1 MYNVVLCYTT
11 MLSASDPELLYV
23 SKEPDIAYLA
33 EAYKRTQSD
42 LGEWLDRRQRDY
54 DTRHCLWAGKS
65 DDFKKHASQSSTGE
79 VFPWP
84 GASDQEI
91 HMADELINLRV
102 AMSMNA
108 IRRGHII
115 ATPTESNDVERANVV
130 SMFLRWLI
138 NSKMDEFYPEIELGL
153 NHFFEKGMMV
163 HYCWYENQEL
173 KQQQTIKLDEIAQV
187 LPQIAGAIQD
197 GSMDEELSEALK
209 TQFDISKSKAR
220 AMLKEMRSDG
230 ETTIPVTRQVVSR
243 PKIKALAPDEDVFW
257 PSYAIDPQEAPYV
270 FHRISMTPEQLRSK
284 ISTENWSEE
293 FVDAAIE
300 LAGLGEDTD
309 ENIYRL
315 REDDEFTRDNENS
328 LVSIVYCYQRLLD
341 EDNVPGIYCTIL
353 HQNLT
358 DLYAKHQLL
367 DYSHGKYPFVVTTL
381 EKTSKKLYSS
391 RSYPELIESLQ
402 QVLKVE
408 TDAAI
413 DSQSL
418 TTLPP
423 LEHPLGRSPSRY
435 GPGVRLPYRTPGEV
449 RFASTPP
456 GSAVNVE
463 LRRYIQ
469 EQADRYF
476 GRNAPGVNPVEAQM
490 KQQEIID
497 KVFHHLKHV
506 LDQVYSLYQQYGPD
520 EEYFRVTGMQDMQK
534 YAKGNPNDRF
544 DFYMQFD
551 AASQD
556 PEQML
561 ERVKAIAELGAQL
574 DKNGTLDTERL
585 LQIAVGQIL
594 PGAAESVMLPK
605 ETASQKAMDEERQTI
620 AEIYAGVQPNI
631 KPNDAHEMKLQ
642 IFQQWLSQPDIMQKT
657 QQDPALQE
665 RISNYLSQRQMQIQ
679 QQANAEIGRLGA
691 MPSQFGQTGAA
702 A

>member
-1 MYNVVLCYTT
+1 

-23 SKEPDIAYLA
+23 SKEPDIAYLS

-54 DTRHCLWAGKS
+54 DTRHCLWSGKS

-79 VFPWP
+79 VFPWE
-84 GASDQEI
+84 GSSDQEVK
-91 HMADELINLRV
+91 MADELISCRV
-102 AMSMNA
+102 AMCMNA
-108 IRRGHII
+108 TRRAHIV
-115 ATPTESNDVERANVV
+115 ATPTESSDVERANVV

-138 NSKMDEFYPEIELGL
+138 NSKMQEFYPEIELGL
-153 NHFFEKGMMV
+153 NHLFEKGMMV

-173 KQQQTIKLDEIAQV
+173 KQQQTIKLEEIAQV

-220 AMLKEMRSDG
+220 AMLKEMRKDG
-230 ETTIPVTRQVVSR
+230 ETTVPVTRQVVSR

-257 PSYAIDPQEAPYV
+257 PSYCIDPQEAPYM
-270 FHRISMTPEQLRSK
+270 FHVVSMTPEQLKAK

-293 FVDAAIE
+293 FVDAAIDV
-300 LAGLGEDTD
+300 AGQGENADDTLYQIRD
-309 ENIYRL
+309 
-315 REDDEFTRDNENS
+315 DDEFTRTDDNS
-328 LVSIVYCYQRLLD
+328 LVRIVYCYQRLLD
-341 EDNVPGIYCTIL
+341 EDNVPGIYCTIY
-353 HQNLT
+353 QPNLP

-367 DYSHGKYPFVVTTL
+367 DYTHGKYPFVVTTL

-402 QVLKVE
+402 QVLKAE
-408 TDAAI
+408 TDAAV
-413 DSQSL
+413 DAQSL

-423 LEHPLGRSPSRY
+423 LEHPYGRAPTKW
-435 GPGVRLPYRTPGEV
+435 GPGVRVPYRTPGEY
-449 RFASTPP
+449 RFADTPR
-456 GSAVNVE
+456 GSAVNIE
-463 LRRYIQ
+463 LRRYIA
-469 EQADRYF
+469 EQANRYF
-476 GRNAPGVNPVEAQM
+476 GRNAPGVDPVEAQM
-490 KQQEIID
+490 KQQEVID

-534 YAKGNPNDRF
+534 YAKGNPGERF

-551 AASQD
+551 AATQD

-561 ERVKAIAELGAQL
+561 ERVKAIAQLGAQL

-594 PGAAESVMLPK
+594 PGAAESIMLPK

-620 AEIYAGVQPNI
+620 AEIYAGVPPNV

-642 IFQQWLSQPDIMQKT
+642 IFQQWLAQPDVAQKV

-665 RISNYLSQRQMQIQ
+665 RIQNYLQQRQMQVQ
-679 QQANAEIGRLGA
+679 QKENAEIGRLGA
-691 MPSQFGQTGAA
+691 APTQFGSTGAA
-702 A
+702 QTGG

>member
-1 MYNVVLCYTT
+1 

-23 SKEPDIAYLA
+23 SKEPDIAYLS

-42 LGEWLDRRQRDY
+42 LGEWLDRRQREWLDRRQRDY
-54 DTRHCLWAGKS
+54 DVRNCLWAGKS
-65 DDFKKHASQSSTGE
+65 DDFKKYANQSSTGE
-79 VFPWP
+79 VFPWV
-84 GASDQEI
+84 GASDQEVR
-91 HMADELINLRV
+91 MADELITCRV

-115 ATPTESNDVERANVV
+115 ATPTESSDVERANVV
-130 SMFLRWLI
+130 SNFLRWLI
-138 NSKMDEFYPEIELGL
+138 NSKMQEFYPEIELGL
-153 NHFFEKGMMV
+153 NHLFEKGMMV
-163 HYCWYENQEL
+163 HYAWY
-173 KQQQTIKLDEIAQV
+173 EIAQV

-220 AMLKEMRSDG
+220 AMLKEMRKDG
-230 ETTIPVTRQVVSR
+230 ETTVPVTRQVVSR

-257 PSYAIDPQEAPYV
+257 PSYCIDPQEAPYM
-270 FHRISMTPEQLRSK
+270 FHVVSMTPEQLRSK

-300 LAGLGEDTD
+300 LAGQGEDAD
-309 ENIYRL
+309 ENIYQL
-315 REDDEFTRDNENS
+315 RENDEFTRSDDNS
-328 LVSIVYCYQRLLD
+328 LVRIVYCYQRLLD
-341 EDNVPGIYCTIL
+341 EDNVPGIYCTIY
-353 HQNLT
+353 HANIP

-367 DYSHGKYPFVVTTL
+367 DYAHGQYPFVVTTL
-381 EKTSKKLYSS
+381 EKTDKKLYSS

-413 DSQSL
+413 DAQSL

-423 LEHPLGRSPSRY
+423 LLHPIGRSPSRW
-435 GPGVRLPYRTPGEV
+435 GPGDRVPYRTQDEY
-449 RFASTPP
+449 RFADTPR
-456 GSAVNVE
+456 GSGVNVE

-490 KQQEIID
+490 KQQEVID
-497 KVFHHLKHV
+497 KVFHHLKLL

-534 YAKGNPNDRF
+534 YAKGSPSERF

-551 AASQD
+551 AATQD

-561 ERVKAIAELGAQL
+561 ERVKAIAQLGAQL

-594 PGAAESVMLPK
+594 PGAAESIILPK

-620 AEIYAGVQPNI
+620 AEIYAGVPPNV

-642 IFQQWLSQPDIMQKT
+642 VFQQWLQQPDVAQKV

-665 RISNYLSQRQMQIQ
+665 RIQNYMQQRQMQVQ
-679 QQANAEIGRLGA
+679 QKQNAEIGRLGA
-691 MPSQFGQTGAA
+691 APTQFGTTGAA
-702 A
+702 PTGG

>member
-1 MYNVVLCYTT
+1 

-23 SKEPDIAYLA
+23 SKEPDIAYLS

-54 DTRHCLWAGKS
+54 DTRHCLWSGKS

-79 VFPWP
+79 VFPWE
-84 GASDQEI
+84 GASDQEVK
-91 HMADELINLRV
+91 MADELISCRV
-102 AMSMNA
+102 AMCMNA
-108 IRRGHII
+108 TRRAHIV
-115 ATPTESNDVERANVV
+115 ATPTESSDVERANVV

-138 NSKMDEFYPEIELGL
+138 NSKMQEFYPEIELGL
-153 NHFFEKGMMV
+153 NHLFEKGMMV

-173 KQQQTIKLDEIAQV
+173 KQQQTIKLEEIAQV

-220 AMLKEMRSDG
+220 AMLKEMRKDG
-230 ETTIPVTRQVVSR
+230 ETTVPVTRQVVSR

-257 PSYAIDPQEAPYV
+257 PSYCIDPQEAPYM
-270 FHRISMTPEQLRSK
+270 FHVVSMTPEQLKAK

-293 FVDAAIE
+293 FVDAAIDV
-300 LAGLGEDTD
+300 AGQGENADDTLYQIRD
-309 ENIYRL
+309 
-315 REDDEFTRDNENS
+315 DDEFTRTDDNS
-328 LVSIVYCYQRLLD
+328 LVRIVYCYQRLLD
-341 EDNVPGIYCTIL
+341 EDNVPGIYCTIY
-353 HQNLT
+353 QPNLP

-402 QVLKVE
+402 QVLKAE
-408 TDAAI
+408 TDAAV
-413 DSQSL
+413 DAQSL

-423 LEHPLGRSPSRY
+423 LEHPMGRAPTKW
-435 GPGVRLPYRTPGEV
+435 GPGVRVPYRTPGEY
-449 RFASTPP
+449 RFADTPR
-456 GSAVNVE
+456 GSAVNIE
-463 LRRYIQ
+463 LRRYIA
-469 EQADRYF
+469 EQANRYF
-476 GRNAPGVNPVEAQM
+476 GRNAPGVDPVEAQM
-490 KQQEIID
+490 KQQEVID

-534 YAKGNPNDRF
+534 YAKGNPGERF

-551 AASQD
+551 AATQD

-561 ERVKAIAELGAQL
+561 ERVKAIAQLGAQL

-594 PGAAESVMLPK
+594 PGAAESIMLPK

-620 AEIYAGVQPNI
+620 AEIYAGVPPNV

-642 IFQQWLSQPDIMQKT
+642 IFQQWLAQPDVAQKV

-665 RISNYLSQRQMQIQ
+665 RISNYLQQRQMQVQ
-679 QQANAEIGRLGA
+679 QKQNAEIGRLGA
-691 MPSQFGQTGAA
+691 APTQFGSTGAA
-702 A
+702 QTGG

>member
-1 MYNVVLCYTT
+1 

-23 SKEPDIAYLA
+23 SKEPDIAYLS
-33 EAYKRTQSD
+33 EAFKRTQSD

-54 DTRHCLWAGKS
+54 DVRNCLWAGKS
-65 DDFKKHASQSSTGE
+65 DDFKKYANQHSTGE
-79 VFPWP
+79 VFPWV
-84 GASDQEI
+84 GASDQEVR
-91 HMADELINLRV
+91 MADELITCRV

-108 IRRGHII
+108 IRRGHIV
-115 ATPTESNDVERANVV
+115 ATPTESSDVERANVV

-138 NSKMDEFYPEIELGL
+138 NSKMQEFYPEIELGL
-153 NHFFEKGMMV
+153 NHLFEKGMMV
-163 HYCWYENQEL
+163 HYAWYENQEL
-173 KQQQTIKLDEIAQV
+173 KQQQTIKLEEIAQA

-220 AMLKEMRSDG
+220 AMLKEMRKDG
-230 ETTIPVTRQVVSR
+230 ETTVPVTRQVVSR

-257 PSYAIDPQEAPYV
+257 PSYCIDPQESPFM
-270 FHRISMTPEQLRSK
+270 FHCVSMTPEQLRSK
-284 ISTENWSEE
+284 INTENWSEE

-300 LAGLGEDTD
+300 LAGQGEDTD
-309 ENIYRL
+309 ENIYQL
-315 REDDEFTRDNENS
+315 RENDEFTRSDDNS
-328 LVSIVYCYQRLLD
+328 LVRIVYCYQRLLD
-341 EDNVPGIYCTIL
+341 EDNVPGIFCTIY
-353 HQNLT
+353 HANIP

-367 DYSHGKYPFVVTTL
+367 DYQHGKYPFVVTTL
-381 EKTSKKLYSS
+381 EKTDKKLYSS

-423 LEHPLGRSPSRY
+423 LLHPIGRSPSRW
-435 GPGVRLPYRTPGEV
+435 GPGVRVPYRTQDEY
-449 RFASTPP
+449 RFADTPR
-456 GSAVNVE
+456 GSGVNVE

-490 KQQEIID
+490 KQQEVID
-497 KVFHHLKHV
+497 KVFHHLKLV

-520 EEYFRVTGMQDMQK
+520 QEYFRVTGMQDMQK
-534 YAKGNPNDRF
+534 YAKGSPSERF

-551 AASQD
+551 AATQD

-561 ERVKAIAELGAQL
+561 ERVKAIAQLGAQL

-594 PGAAESVMLPK
+594 PGAAESIMLPK

-620 AEIYAGVQPNI
+620 AEIYAGVPPNV

-642 IFQQWLSQPDIMQKT
+642 VFQQWLQQPDVAQKV

-665 RISNYLSQRQMQIQ
+665 RIQNYMQQRQMQVQ
-679 QQANAEIGRLGA
+679 QKQNAEIGRLGA
-691 MPSQFGQTGAA
+691 APTQFGTTGAA
-702 A
+702 PTGG

>member
-1 MYNVVLCYTT
+1 

-23 SKEPDIAYLA
+23 SKEPDIAYLS

-54 DTRHCLWAGKS
+54 DTRHCLWSGKS

-79 VFPWP
+79 VFPWE
-84 GASDQEI
+84 GSSDQEI
-91 HMADELINLRV
+91 KMADELISCRV
-102 AMSMNA
+102 AMCMNA
-108 IRRGHII
+108 TRRAHIV
-115 ATPTESNDVERANVV
+115 ATPTESSDVERANVV

-138 NSKMDEFYPEIELGL
+138 NSKMQEFYPEIELGL
-153 NHFFEKGMMV
+153 NHLFEKGMMV

-173 KQQQTIKLDEIAQV
+173 KQQQTIKLEEIAQV

-220 AMLKEMRSDG
+220 AMLKEMRKDG
-230 ETTIPVTRQVVSR
+230 ETTVPVTRQVVSR

-257 PSYAIDPQEAPYV
+257 PSYCIDPQESPFM
-270 FHRISMTPEQLRSK
+270 FHCVSMTPEQLKAK

-293 FVDAAIE
+293 FVDAAIDV
-300 LAGLGEDTD
+300 AGQGENADDTLYQIRD
-309 ENIYRL
+309 
-315 REDDEFTRDNENS
+315 DDEFTRTDDNS
-328 LVSIVYCYQRLLD
+328 LVRIVYCYQRLLD
-341 EDNVPGIYCTIL
+341 EDNVPGIYCTIY
-353 HQNLT
+353 QPNLP

-367 DYSHGKYPFVVTTL
+367 DYTHGKYPFVVTTL

-402 QVLKVE
+402 QVLKAE
-408 TDAAI
+408 TDAAV
-413 DSQSL
+413 DAQSL

-423 LEHPLGRSPSRY
+423 LEHPMGRAPTKW
-435 GPGVRLPYRTPGEV
+435 GPGVRVPYRTPGEY
-449 RFASTPP
+449 RFADTPR
-456 GSAVNVE
+456 GSAVNIE
-463 LRRYIQ
+463 LRRYIA
-469 EQADRYF
+469 EQANRYF
-476 GRNAPGVNPVEAQM
+476 GRNAPGVDPVEAQM
-490 KQQEIID
+490 KQQEVID

-534 YAKGNPNDRF
+534 YAKGNPGERF

-551 AASQD
+551 AATQD

-561 ERVKAIAELGAQL
+561 DRVKAIAQLGAQL

-594 PGAAESVMLPK
+594 PGAAESIMLPK

-620 AEIYAGVQPNI
+620 AEIYAGVPPNV

-642 IFQQWLSQPDIMQKT
+642 IFQQWLAQPDVAQKV

-665 RISNYLSQRQMQIQ
+665 RIQNYMQQRQMQVQ
-679 QQANAEIGRLGA
+679 QKQNAEIGRLGA
-691 MPSQFGQTGAA
+691 TPTQFGSTGAA
-702 A
+702 QTGG

>member
-1 MYNVVLCYTT
+1 MQ
-11 MLSASDPELLYV
+11 SAADPELLYV

-54 DTRHCLWAGKS
+54 DTRHCHWSGQS
-65 DDFKKHASQSSTGE
+65 DDFKKHASLNSTGE
-79 VFPWP
+79 VFPWE
-84 GASDQEI
+84 GASDQQVRLC
-91 HMADELINLRV
+91 DELISCRI

-108 IRRGHII
+108 IRRAHIV
-115 ATPTESNDVERANVV
+115 ATPTVSNDVERANVV
-130 SMFLRWLI
+130 SNFLRWLI
-138 NSKMDEFYPEIELGL
+138 NSKMDEFYPEVELGL

-163 HYCWYENQEL
+163 HYCWYENKEL
-173 KQQQTIKLDEIAQV
+173 KQQQTISLQEIAQA
-187 LPQIAGAIQD
+187 LPQIATAIQD

-209 TQFDISKSKAR
+209 GQFNISKSKAR
-220 AMLKEMRSDG
+220 GMLKEMRKDG
-230 ETTIPVTRQVVSR
+230 ETTVPVTRQVVSR

-257 PSYAIDPQEAPYV
+257 PSYAIDPQEAPYM
-270 FHRISMTPEQLRSK
+270 FHVVSMTPEQLRSK
-284 ISTENWSEE
+284 ISTEKWSEE

-300 LAGLGEDTD
+300 LAGQGEDVD
-309 ENIYRL
+309 ENIYQL
-315 REDDEFTRDNENS
+315 RDDDNFTRSDDDS
-328 LVSIVYCYQRLLD
+328 LVRIVYCYQRLLD
-341 EDNVPGIYCTIL
+341 EDNVPGIYCTIY
-353 HQNLT
+353 HANIS

-367 DYSHGKYPFVVTTL
+367 DYAHGKYPFVVTTL

-391 RSYPELIESLQ
+391 RSYPELIEGLQ

-408 TDAAI
+408 TDAGV

-418 TTLPP
+418 ATLPP
-423 LEHPLGRSPSRY
+423 LEHPLGRAPSRY
-435 GPGVRLPYRTPGEV
+435 GPGVRLPYRVPGEV
-449 RFASTPP
+449 RFASTPR
-456 GSAVNVE
+456 GSVSNVE

-490 KQQEIID
+490 KQQEVID

-520 EEYFRVTGMQDMQK
+520 QEYFRVTGMQDMQK
-534 YAKGNPNDRF
+534 YSKGNPNDRF

-551 AASQD
+551 AATQD

-561 ERVKAIAELGAQL
+561 ERVNAIASLGAQL

-585 LQIAVGQIL
+585 LQIAVGQIM
-594 PGAAESVMLPK
+594 PGAAESILLPK
-605 ETASQKAMDEERQTI
+605 ETAQAKAMEEERQTI
-620 AEIYAGVQPNI
+620 AEIYAGVPPNV

-642 IFQQWLSQPDIMQKT
+642 VFQQWLQQPDVAQKV

-665 RISNYLSQRQMQIQ
+665 RIQNYMQQRNMQIQ
-679 QQANAEIGRLGA
+679 QKQNAQI
-691 MPSQFGQTGAA
+691 
-702 A
+702 

>member
-1 MYNVVLCYTT
+1 MQ
-11 MLSASDPELLYV
+11 SAADPELLYV

-54 DTRHCLWAGKS
+54 DTRHCHWSGQS
-65 DDFKKHASQSSTGE
+65 DDFKKHASLNSTGE
-79 VFPWP
+79 VFPWE
-84 GASDQEI
+84 GASDQQVRLC
-91 HMADELINLRV
+91 DELISCRI

-108 IRRGHII
+108 IRRAHIV

-130 SMFLRWLI
+130 SNFLRWLI
-138 NSKMDEFYPEIELGL
+138 NSKMDEFYPEVELGL

-163 HYCWYENQEL
+163 HYCWYENKEL
-173 KQQQTIKLDEIAQV
+173 KQQQTISLQEIAQA
-187 LPQIAGAIQD
+187 LPQIASAIQD

-209 TQFDISKSKAR
+209 GQFNISKSKAR
-220 AMLKEMRSDG
+220 GMLKEMRKDG

-257 PSYAIDPQEAPYV
+257 PSYAIDPQEAPYM
-270 FHRISMTPEQLRSK
+270 FHVVSMTPEQLRSK
-284 ISTENWSEE
+284 ISTEKWSEE

-300 LAGLGEDTD
+300 LAGQGEDVD
-309 ENIYRL
+309 ENIYQL
-315 REDDEFTRDNENS
+315 RDDDNFTRSDDDS
-328 LVSIVYCYQRLLD
+328 LVRIVYCYQRLLD
-341 EDNVPGIYCTIL
+341 EDNVPGIYCTIY
-353 HQNLT
+353 HANIS

-367 DYSHGKYPFVVTTL
+367 DYAHGKYPFVVTTL

-391 RSYPELIESLQ
+391 RSYPELIEGLQ

-408 TDAAI
+408 TDGGI

-418 TTLPP
+418 ATLPP
-423 LEHPLGRSPSRY
+423 IEHPLGRAPSRY
-435 GPGVRLPYRTPGEV
+435 GPGVRLPYRVPGEV
-449 RFASTPP
+449 RFASTPR
-456 GSAVNVE
+456 GSVSNVE

-490 KQQEIID
+490 KQQEVID

-520 EEYFRVTGMQDMQK
+520 QEYFRVTGMQDMQK
-534 YAKGNPNDRF
+534 YSKGNPNDRF

-551 AASQD
+551 AATQD

-561 ERVKAIAELGAQL
+561 ERVNAIATLGAQL

-585 LQIAVGQIL
+585 LQIAVGQIM
-594 PGAAESVMLPK
+594 PGAAESVLLPK
-605 ETASQKAMDEERQTI
+605 ETAQAKAMDEERQTI
-620 AEIYAGVQPNI
+620 AEIYAGVPPNV

-642 IFQQWLSQPDIMQKT
+642 GCFNNGYSNQMWHRRYRKILRYRSVFRIICNKEICRFSKNKT
-657 QQDPALQE
+657 L
-665 RISNYLSQRQMQIQ
+665 
-679 QQANAEIGRLGA
+679 RLEG
-691 MPSQFGQTGAA
+691 
-702 A
+702 

>member
-1 MYNVVLCYTT
+1 

-23 SKEPDIAYLA
+23 SKEPDIAYLS

-54 DTRHCLWAGKS
+54 DTRHCLWSGKS

-79 VFPWP
+79 VFPWE
-84 GASDQEI
+84 GASDQEVK
-91 HMADELINLRV
+91 MADELISCRV
-102 AMSMNA
+102 AMCMNA
-108 IRRGHII
+108 TRRAHIV
-115 ATPTESNDVERANVV
+115 ATPTESSDVERANVV

-138 NSKMDEFYPEIELGL
+138 NSKMQEFYPEIELGL
-153 NHFFEKGMMV
+153 NHLFEKGMMV

-173 KQQQTIKLDEIAQV
+173 KQQQTIKLEEIAQV

-197 GSMDEELSEALK
+197 VSMDEELSEALK

-220 AMLKEMRSDG
+220 AMLKEMRKDG
-230 ETTIPVTRQVVSR
+230 ETTVPVTRQVVSR

-257 PSYAIDPQEAPYV
+257 PSYCIDPQEAPYM
-270 FHRISMTPEQLRSK
+270 FHVVSMTPEQLKAK

-293 FVDAAIE
+293 FVDAAIDV
-300 LAGLGEDTD
+300 AGQGENADDTLYQIRD
-309 ENIYRL
+309 
-315 REDDEFTRDNENS
+315 DDEFTRTDDNS
-328 LVSIVYCYQRLLD
+328 LVRIVYCYQRLLD
-341 EDNVPGIYCTIL
+341 EDNVPGIYCTIY
-353 HQNLT
+353 QPNLP

-367 DYSHGKYPFVVTTL
+367 DYTHGKYPFVVTTL

-402 QVLKVE
+402 QVLKAE
-408 TDAAI
+408 TDAAV
-413 DSQSL
+413 DAQSL

-423 LEHPLGRSPSRY
+423 LEHPMGRAPTKW
-435 GPGVRLPYRTPGEV
+435 GPGVRVPYRTPGEY
-449 RFASTPP
+449 RFADTPR
-456 GSAVNVE
+456 GSAVNIE
-463 LRRYIQ
+463 LRRYIA
-469 EQADRYF
+469 EQANRYF
-476 GRNAPGVNPVEAQM
+476 GRNAPGVDPVEAQM
-490 KQQEIID
+490 KQQEVID

-534 YAKGNPNDRF
+534 YAKGNPGERF

-551 AASQD
+551 AATQD

-561 ERVKAIAELGAQL
+561 ERVKAIAQLGAQL

-594 PGAAESVMLPK
+594 PGAAESIMLPK

-620 AEIYAGVQPNI
+620 AEIYAGVPPNV

-642 IFQQWLSQPDIMQKT
+642 IFQQWLAQPDVAQKV

-665 RISNYLSQRQMQIQ
+665 RISNYLQQRQMQVQ
-679 QQANAEIGRLGA
+679 QKQNAEIGRLGA
-691 MPSQFGQTGAA
+691 APTQFGSTGAA
-702 A
+702 QTGG

>member
-1 MYNVVLCYTT
+1 MLH

-54 DTRHCLWAGKS
+54 DTRHCLWSGKS

-79 VFPWP
+79 VFPWES
-84 GASDQEI
+84 ASDSEVR
-91 HMADELINLRV
+91 MADELISCRI

-108 IRRGHII
+108 IRRGHIV

-138 NSKMDEFYPEIELGL
+138 NSKMQEFYPEVELGL
-153 NHFFEKGMMV
+153 NHLFEKGMMV

-173 KQQQTIKLDEIAQV
+173 KQQQTISLEEIAQV

-197 GSMDEELSEALK
+197 GSMDEELTEVLK

-220 AMLKEMRSDG
+220 AMLKEMRKDG
-230 ETTIPVTRQVVSR
+230 ETTVPVTRQVVSR

-257 PSYAIDPQEAPYV
+257 PSYCIDPQEAPYM
-270 FHRISMTPEQLRSK
+270 FHVVSMTPEQLMSK
-284 ISTENWSEE
+284 MNTEKRSEE

-300 LAGLGEDTD
+300 LAGQGEDTD
-309 ENIYRL
+309 QNIYQL

-328 LVSIVYCYQRLLD
+328 LVRIVYCYQRLLD
-341 EDNVPGIYCTIL
+341 EDNVPGIYCTIY
-353 HQNLT
+353 HSNIT

-367 DYSHGKYPFVVTTL
+367 DYSHGQYPFVVTTL

-402 QVLKVE
+402 QVLKAE
-408 TDAAI
+408 TDAGI
-413 DSQSL
+413 DAQSL
-418 TTLPP
+418 ATLPP
-423 LEHPLGRSPSRY
+423 IEFPMGRSPARF
-435 GPGVRLPYRTPGEV
+435 GPGVKIPYRTPGEV
-449 RFASTPP
+449 RFADTPR
-456 GSAVNVE
+456 GSVSNVE

-469 EQADRYF
+469 EQANRYF
-476 GRNAPGVNPVEAQM
+476 GRNAPGVDPIEAQM
-490 KQQEIID
+490 KQQEVID

-520 EEYFRVTGMQDMQK
+520 QEYFRVTGMQDMQK
-534 YAKGNPNDRF
+534 YDKGNPGERF

-551 AASQD
+551 AATQD

-561 ERVKAIAELGAQL
+561 ERVKAIAQLGAQL

-594 PGAAESVMLPK
+594 PGAAESIMLPK

-620 AEIYAGVQPNI
+620 AEIYAGVPPNV

-642 IFQQWLSQPDIMQKT
+642 IFQQWLSQPDVAQKV

-665 RISNYLSQRQMQIQ
+665 RISNYLQQRQMQVQ
-679 QQANAEIGRLGA
+679 QKANAEIGRLGA
-691 MPSQFGQTGAA
+691 APTQFGTTGAA
-702 A
+702 STGG

>member
-1 MYNVVLCYTT
+1 MQ
-11 MLSASDPELLYV
+11 SAADPELLYV

-54 DTRHCLWAGKS
+54 DTRHCHWSGQS
-65 DDFKKHASQSSTGE
+65 DDFKKHASLNSTGE
-79 VFPWP
+79 VFPWE
-84 GASDQEI
+84 GASDQQVRLC
-91 HMADELINLRV
+91 DELISCRI

-108 IRRGHII
+108 IRRAHIV

-130 SMFLRWLI
+130 SNFLRWLI
-138 NSKMDEFYPEIELGL
+138 NSKMDEFYPEVELGL

-163 HYCWYENQEL
+163 HYCWYENKEL
-173 KQQQTIKLDEIAQV
+173 KQQQTISLQEIAQA
-187 LPQIAGAIQD
+187 LPQIATAIQD

-209 TQFDISKSKAR
+209 GQFNISKSKAR
-220 AMLKEMRSDG
+220 GMLKEMRKDG
-230 ETTIPVTRQVVSR
+230 ETTVPVTRQVVSR

-257 PSYAIDPQEAPYV
+257 PSYAIDPQEAPYM
-270 FHRISMTPEQLRSK
+270 FHVVSMTPEQLRSK
-284 ISTENWSEE
+284 ISTEKWSEE

-300 LAGLGEDTD
+300 LAGQGEDVD
-309 ENIYRL
+309 ENIYQL
-315 REDDEFTRDNENS
+315 REDDNFTRSDDDS
-328 LVSIVYCYQRLLD
+328 LVRIVYCYQRLLD
-341 EDNVPGIYCTIL
+341 EDNVPGIYCTIY
-353 HQNLT
+353 HANIS

-367 DYSHGKYPFVVTTL
+367 DYAHGKYPFVVTTL

-391 RSYPELIESLQ
+391 RSYPELIEGLQ

-408 TDAAI
+408 TDAGV

-418 TTLPP
+418 ATLPP
-423 LEHPLGRSPSRY
+423 LEHPLGRAPSRY
-435 GPGVRLPYRTPGEV
+435 GPGVRLPYRVPGEV
-449 RFASTPP
+449 RFASTPR
-456 GSAVNVE
+456 GSVSNVE

-490 KQQEIID
+490 KQQEVID

-520 EEYFRVTGMQDMQK
+520 QEYFRVTGMQDMQK
-534 YAKGNPNDRF
+534 YSKGNPNDRF

-551 AASQD
+551 AATQD

-561 ERVKAIAELGAQL
+561 ERVNAIASLGAQL

-585 LQIAVGQIL
+585 LQIAVGQIM
-594 PGAAESVMLPK
+594 PGAAESILLPK
-605 ETASQKAMDEERQTI
+605 ETAQAKAMEEERQTI
-620 AEIYAGVQPNI
+620 AEIYAGVPPNV

-642 IFQQWLSQPDIMQKT
+642 VFQQWLQQPDVAQKV

-665 RISNYLSQRQMQIQ
+665 RIQNYMQQRNMQIQ
-679 QQANAEIGRLGA
+679 QKQNAQIGRLGA
-691 MPSQFGQTGAA
+691 APTQFGQTGSAPTGG
-702 A
+702 

>member
-1 MYNVVLCYTT
+1 

-23 SKEPDIAYLA
+23 SKEPDIAYLS

-54 DTRHCLWAGKS
+54 DTRHCLWSGKS

-79 VFPWP
+79 VFPWE
-84 GASDQEI
+84 GASDQEVK
-91 HMADELINLRV
+91 MADELISCRV
-102 AMSMNA
+102 AMCMNA
-108 IRRGHII
+108 TRRAHIV
-115 ATPTESNDVERANVV
+115 ATPTESSDVERANVV

-138 NSKMDEFYPEIELGL
+138 NSKMQEFYPEIELGL
-153 NHFFEKGMMV
+153 NHLFEKGMMV

-173 KQQQTIKLDEIAQV
+173 KQQQTIKLEEIAQV

-220 AMLKEMRSDG
+220 AMLKEMRKDG
-230 ETTIPVTRQVVSR
+230 ETTVPVTRQVVSR

-257 PSYAIDPQEAPYV
+257 PSYCIDPQEAPYM
-270 FHRISMTPEQLRSK
+270 FHVVSMTPEQLKAK

-293 FVDAAIE
+293 FVDAAIDV
-300 LAGLGEDTD
+300 AGQGENADDTLYQIRD
-309 ENIYRL
+309 
-315 REDDEFTRDNENS
+315 DDEFTRTDDNS
-328 LVSIVYCYQRLLD
+328 LVRIVYCYQRLLD
-341 EDNVPGIYCTIL
+341 EDNVPGIYCTIY
-353 HQNLT
+353 QPNLP

-367 DYSHGKYPFVVTTL
+367 DYTHGKYPFVVTTL

-402 QVLKVE
+402 QVLKAE
-408 TDAAI
+408 TDAAV
-413 DSQSL
+413 DAQSL

-423 LEHPLGRSPSRY
+423 LEHPMGRAPTKW
-435 GPGVRLPYRTPGEV
+435 GPGVRVPYRTPGEY
-449 RFASTPP
+449 RFADTPR
-456 GSAVNVE
+456 GSAVNIE
-463 LRRYIQ
+463 LRRYIA
-469 EQADRYF
+469 EQANRYF
-476 GRNAPGVNPVEAQM
+476 GRNAPGVDPVEAQM
-490 KQQEIID
+490 KQQEVID

-534 YAKGNPNDRF
+534 YAKGNPGERF

-551 AASQD
+551 AATQD

-561 ERVKAIAELGAQL
+561 DRVKAIAQLGAQL

-594 PGAAESVMLPK
+594 PGAAESIMLPK

-620 AEIYAGVQPNI
+620 AEIYAGVPPNV

-642 IFQQWLSQPDIMQKT
+642 IFQQWLAQPDVAQKV

-665 RISNYLSQRQMQIQ
+665 RIQNYMQQRQMQVQ
-679 QQANAEIGRLGA
+679 QKQNAEIGRLGA
-691 MPSQFGQTGAA
+691 APTQFGSTGAA
-702 A
+702 QTGG

>member
-1 MYNVVLCYTT
+1 MQ
-11 MLSASDPELLYV
+11 SAADPELLYV

-54 DTRHCLWAGKS
+54 DTRHCHWSGQS
-65 DDFKKHASQSSTGE
+65 DDFKKHASLNSTGE
-79 VFPWP
+79 VFPWE
-84 GASDQEI
+84 GASDQQVRLC
-91 HMADELINLRV
+91 DELISCRI

-108 IRRGHII
+108 IRRAHIV

-130 SMFLRWLI
+130 SNFLRWLI
-138 NSKMDEFYPEIELGL
+138 NSKMDEFYPEVELGL

-163 HYCWYENQEL
+163 HYCWYENKEL
-173 KQQQTIKLDEIAQV
+173 KQQQTISLQEIAQA
-187 LPQIAGAIQD
+187 LPQIASAIQD

-209 TQFDISKSKAR
+209 GQFNISKSKAR
-220 AMLKEMRSDG
+220 GMLKEMRKDG

-257 PSYAIDPQEAPYV
+257 PSYAIDPQEAPYM
-270 FHRISMTPEQLRSK
+270 FHVVSMTPEQLRSK
-284 ISTENWSEE
+284 ISTEKWSEE

-300 LAGLGEDTD
+300 LAGQGEDVD
-309 ENIYRL
+309 ENIYQL
-315 REDDEFTRDNENS
+315 RDDDNFTRSDDDS
-328 LVSIVYCYQRLLD
+328 LVRIVYCYQRLLD
-341 EDNVPGIYCTIL
+341 EDNVPGIYCTIYSS
-353 HQNLT
+353 HIS

-367 DYSHGKYPFVVTTL
+367 DYAHGKYPFVVTTL

-391 RSYPELIESLQ
+391 RSYPELIEGLQ

-408 TDAAI
+408 TDGGI

-418 TTLPP
+418 ATLPP
-423 LEHPLGRSPSRY
+423 IEHPLGRAPSRY
-435 GPGVRLPYRTPGEV
+435 GPGVRLPYRVPGEV
-449 RFASTPP
+449 RFASTPR
-456 GSAVNVE
+456 GSVSNVE

-490 KQQEIID
+490 KQQEVID

-520 EEYFRVTGMQDMQK
+520 QEYFRVTGMQDMQK
-534 YAKGNPNDRF
+534 YSKGNPNDRF

-551 AASQD
+551 AATQD

-561 ERVKAIAELGAQL
+561 ERVNAIATLGAQL

-585 LQIAVGQIL
+585 LQIAVGQIM
-594 PGAAESVMLPK
+594 PGAAESVLLPK
-605 ETASQKAMDEERQTI
+605 ETAQAKAMDEERQTI
-620 AEIYAGVQPNI
+620 AEIYAGVPPNV

-642 IFQQWLSQPDIMQKT
+642 VFQQWLQQPDVAQKV
-657 QQDPALQE
+657 QEDPALQE
-665 RISNYLSQRQMQIQ
+665 RIQNYMQQRNMQIQ
-679 QQANAEIGRLGA
+679 QKQNAQIGRLGA
-691 MPSQFGQTGAA
+691 APTQFGQTGSAPTGG
-702 A
+702 

>member
-1 MYNVVLCYTT
+1 MQ
-11 MLSASDPELLYV
+11 SAADPELLYV

-54 DTRHCLWAGKS
+54 DTRHCHWSGQS
-65 DDFKKHASQSSTGE
+65 DDFKKHASLNSTGE
-79 VFPWP
+79 VFPWE
-84 GASDQEI
+84 GASDQQVRLC
-91 HMADELINLRV
+91 DELISCRI

-108 IRRGHII
+108 IRRAHIV

-130 SMFLRWLI
+130 SNFLRWLI
-138 NSKMDEFYPEIELGL
+138 NSKMDEFYPEVELGL

-163 HYCWYENQEL
+163 HYCWYENKEL
-173 KQQQTIKLDEIAQV
+173 KQQQTISLQEIAQA
-187 LPQIAGAIQD
+187 LPQIASAIQD

-209 TQFDISKSKAR
+209 GQFNISKSKAR
-220 AMLKEMRSDG
+220 GMLKEMRKDG
-230 ETTIPVTRQVVSR
+230 ETTVPVTRQVVSR

-257 PSYAIDPQEAPYV
+257 PSYAIDPQEAPYM
-270 FHRISMTPEQLRSK
+270 FHVVSMTPEQLRSK
-284 ISTENWSEE
+284 ISTEKWSEE

-300 LAGLGEDTD
+300 LAGQGEDVD
-309 ENIYRL
+309 ENIYQL
-315 REDDEFTRDNENS
+315 RDDDNFTRSDDDS
-328 LVSIVYCYQRLLD
+328 LVRIVYCYQRLLD
-341 EDNVPGIYCTIL
+341 EDNVPGIYCTIY
-353 HQNLT
+353 HANIS

-367 DYSHGKYPFVVTTL
+367 DYAHGKYPFVVTTL

-391 RSYPELIESLQ
+391 RSYPELIEGLQ

-408 TDAAI
+408 TDAGV

-418 TTLPP
+418 ATLPP
-423 LEHPLGRSPSRY
+423 LEHPLGRAPSRY
-435 GPGVRLPYRTPGEV
+435 GPGVRLPYRVPGEV
-449 RFASTPP
+449 RFASTPR
-456 GSAVNVE
+456 GSVSNVE

-490 KQQEIID
+490 KQQEVID

-520 EEYFRVTGMQDMQK
+520 QEYFRVTGMQDMQK
-534 YAKGNPNDRF
+534 YSKGNPNDRF

-551 AASQD
+551 AATQD

-561 ERVKAIAELGAQL
+561 ERVNAIASLGAQL

-585 LQIAVGQIL
+585 LQIAVGQIM
-594 PGAAESVMLPK
+594 PGAAESILLPK
-605 ETASQKAMDEERQTI
+605 ETAQAKAMEEERQTI
-620 AEIYAGVQPNI
+620 AEIYAGVPPNV

-642 IFQQWLSQPDIMQKT
+642 VFQQWLQQPDVAQKV

-665 RISNYLSQRQMQIQ
+665 RIQNYMQQRNMQIQ
-679 QQANAEIGRLGA
+679 QKQNAQIGRLGA
-691 MPSQFGQTGAA
+691 APTQFGQTGSAPTGG
-702 A
+702 

>member
-1 MYNVVLCYTT
+1 

-23 SKEPDIAYLA
+23 SKEPDIAYLS

-54 DTRHCLWAGKS
+54 DTRHCLWSGKS

-79 VFPWP
+79 VFPWE
-84 GASDQEI
+84 GASDQEVK
-91 HMADELINLRV
+91 MADELISCRV
-102 AMSMNA
+102 AMCMNA
-108 IRRGHII
+108 TRRAHIV
-115 ATPTESNDVERANVV
+115 ATPTESSDVERANVV

-138 NSKMDEFYPEIELGL
+138 NSKMQEFYPEIELGL
-153 NHFFEKGMMV
+153 NHLFEKGMMV

-173 KQQQTIKLDEIAQV
+173 KQQQTIKLEEIAQV

-220 AMLKEMRSDG
+220 AMLKEMRKDG
-230 ETTIPVTRQVVSR
+230 ETTVPVTRQVVSR

-257 PSYAIDPQEAPYV
+257 PSYCIDPQEAPYM
-270 FHRISMTPEQLRSK
+270 FHVVSMTPEQLKAK

-293 FVDAAIE
+293 FVDAAIDV
-300 LAGLGEDTD
+300 AGQGENSDD
-309 ENIYRL
+309 NLYQL
-315 REDDEFTRDNENS
+315 RDDDEFTRTDDNS
-328 LVSIVYCYQRLLD
+328 LVRIVYCYQRLLD
-341 EDNVPGIYCTIL
+341 EDNVPGIYCTIY
-353 HQNLT
+353 QPNLP

-367 DYSHGKYPFVVTTL
+367 DYTHGKYPFVVTTL

-402 QVLKVE
+402 QVLKAE
-408 TDAAI
+408 TDAAV
-413 DSQSL
+413 DAQSL

-423 LEHPLGRSPSRY
+423 LEHPMGRAPTKW
-435 GPGVRLPYRTPGEV
+435 GPGVRVPYRTPGEY
-449 RFASTPP
+449 RFADTPR
-456 GSAVNVE
+456 GSAVNIE
-463 LRRYIQ
+463 LRRYIA
-469 EQADRYF
+469 EQANRYF
-476 GRNAPGVNPVEAQM
+476 GRNAPGVDPVEAQM
-490 KQQEIID
+490 KQQEVID

-534 YAKGNPNDRF
+534 YAKGNPGERF

-551 AASQD
+551 AATQD

-561 ERVKAIAELGAQL
+561 ERVKAIAQLGAQL

-594 PGAAESVMLPK
+594 PGAAESIMLPK

-620 AEIYAGVQPNI
+620 AEIYAGVPPNV

-642 IFQQWLSQPDIMQKT
+642 IFQQWLSQPDVAQKV

-665 RISNYLSQRQMQIQ
+665 RISNYMQQRQMQVQ
-679 QQANAEIGRLGA
+679 QKENAEIGRLGA
-691 MPSQFGQTGAA
+691 APTQFGTTGAA
-702 A
+702 PTGG

>member
-1 MYNVVLCYTT
+1 MQ
-11 MLSASDPELLYV
+11 SAADPELLYV

-54 DTRHCLWAGKS
+54 DTRHCHWAGQS
-65 DDFKKHASQSSTGE
+65 DDFKKHASLNSTGE
-79 VFPWP
+79 VFPWE
-84 GASDQEI
+84 GASDQQVRLC
-91 HMADELINLRV
+91 DELISCRI

-108 IRRGHII
+108 IRRAHIV

-130 SMFLRWLI
+130 SNFLRWLI
-138 NSKMDEFYPEIELGL
+138 NSKMDEFYPEVELGL

-163 HYCWYENQEL
+163 HYCWYENKEL
-173 KQQQTIKLDEIAQV
+173 KQQQTITLQEIAQA
-187 LPQIAGAIQD
+187 LPQIATAIQD

-209 TQFDISKSKAR
+209 GQFNISKSKAR
-220 AMLKEMRSDG
+220 GMLKEMRKDG
-230 ETTIPVTRQVVSR
+230 ETTVPVTRQVVSR

-257 PSYAIDPQEAPYV
+257 PSYAIDPQEAPYM
-270 FHRISMTPEQLRSK
+270 FHVVSMTPEQLRSK
-284 ISTENWSEE
+284 ISTEKWSEE

-300 LAGLGEDTD
+300 LAGQGEDVD
-309 ENIYRL
+309 ENIYQL
-315 REDDEFTRDNENS
+315 RDDDNFTRSDDDS
-328 LVSIVYCYQRLLD
+328 LVRIVYCYQRLLD
-341 EDNVPGIYCTIL
+341 EDNIPGIYCTIY
-353 HQNLT
+353 HANIS

-367 DYSHGKYPFVVTTL
+367 DYAHGKYPFVVTTL

-391 RSYPELIESLQ
+391 RSYPELIEGLQ

-408 TDAAI
+408 TDAGV

-418 TTLPP
+418 ATLPP
-423 LEHPLGRSPSRY
+423 LEHPLGRAPSRY
-435 GPGVRLPYRTPGEV
+435 GPGVRLPYRVPGEV
-449 RFASTPP
+449 RFASTPR
-456 GSAVNVE
+456 GSVSNVE

-490 KQQEIID
+490 KQQEVID

-520 EEYFRVTGMQDMQK
+520 QEYFRVTGMQDMQK
-534 YAKGNPNDRF
+534 YSKGNPNDRF

-551 AASQD
+551 AATQD

-561 ERVKAIAELGAQL
+561 ERVNAIASLGAQL

-585 LQIAVGQIL
+585 LQIAVGQIM
-594 PGAAESVMLPK
+594 PGAAESILLPK
-605 ETASQKAMDEERQTI
+605 ETAQAKAMEEERQTI
-620 AEIYAGVQPNI
+620 AEIYAGVPPNV

-642 IFQQWLSQPDIMQKT
+642 VFQQWLQQPDVAQKV

-665 RISNYLSQRQMQIQ
+665 RIQNYMQQRNMQIQ
-679 QQANAEIGRLGA
+679 QKQNAQIGRLGA
-691 MPSQFGQTGAA
+691 APTQFGQTGSAPTGG
-702 A
+702 